1 LARGPGR
8 AQAAALSLSRDA
20 GGPQAAL
27 SLLALRLAEPAGFLP
42 NGSCAALA
50 RLPIGELPKAVAA
63 LARALRAQTCGALPP
78 WPLRLS
84 PTAAAA
90 RRAAELFAAAA
101 PAPEELC
108 FTFEALHSAALGSTG
123 RRRVGLYY
131 TPPGVAEQVVALAL
145 AHGSIPRRALPA
157 VTDPCAG
164 AGIFL
169 AAAARA
175 LAARGSRAEAALCCS
190 GADLDPAALR
200 VARASLAL
208 CAGPAAAP
216 RAIAAL
222 QLARRDSLRTRGEE
236 ADLLVSN
243 PPYGHLDDPR
253 ERAFLARALPA
264 LRGGEIDRYAAFLLR
279 SLELVREGGT
289 AALLVPDTWMTNARA
304 GGLRTAVLGKA
315 EIAAVADLGKPFAA
329 AKDTRVQAVVLVRRR
344 GGLSRP
350 RTTFAARA
358 EGGRLVALEP
368 LPEARLRES
377 AAAGW
382 QPYRSRGESALCAAL
397 EAASVPLREVCQV
410 GYGLRTGNNPLHV
423 ERAPA
428 RPGEIALCGGEDVV
442 PFALRPREKRLA
454 HPTPA
459 LLALAGRQLGRERIA
474 VQRIRTNSALPWA
487 RWLEAAKVP
496 ADVVCLDSLS
506 TLSCPSD
513 DLLWAL
519 LALLHSVALNRYHR
533 LRTTDVNVKPSSLR
547 ELPVPRALLD
557 PSAAAKLARLSRE
570 RAAQALPQLGPGRRR
585 AAALPDA
592 APALERLIDRAVY
605 RLYGL
610 PEGLVEESERGFW
623 GPRFFAEHARL
634 GAAEAGDRDPAAS
647 AAPPPLSDPPGKVA
661 AFGRSP

>member
-1 LARGPGR
+1 LARAPGR
-8 AQAAALSLSRDA
+8 AQAAALSLSFDA

-42 NGSCAALA
+42 EGTCAALA
-50 RLPIGELPKAVAA
+50 RVPIDELPKAVAA
-63 LARALRAQTCGALPP
+63 RARALRARTCGALPP
-78 WPLRLS
+78 WPLRLP
-84 PTAAAA
+84 PTAVAA
-90 RRAAELFAAAA
+90 RRAAQLLGSAA

-108 FTFEALHSAALGSTG
+108 FTAESLHSAALGSTG

-145 AHGSIPRRALPA
+145 AHGSIPRQALPT

-175 LAARGSRAEAALCCS
+175 LAARGGRAEAALRCS

-216 RAIAAL
+216 RALAAL
-222 QLARRDSLRTRGEE
+222 RLERRDSFRARGEE

-304 GGLRTAVLGKA
+304 GGLRTAVLSQA

-344 GGLSRP
+344 GRTSRP
-350 RTTFAARA
+350 RSTFAARS
-358 EGGRLVALEP
+358 EGGRLVALDP

-377 AAAGW
+377 AVAGW

-397 EAASVPLREVCQV
+397 EAESVPLREVCQV

-423 ERAPA
+423 ERAAA
-428 RPGEIALCGGEDVV
+428 RAGEIALCGGADVV
-442 PFALRPREKRLA
+442 PFALRPSGKRLA

-459 LLALAGRQLGRERIA
+459 LLTLAERQLGRERIA
-474 VQRIRTNSALPWA
+474 VQRIRTNSAQPWA

-506 TLSCPSD
+506 TLSCESD
-513 DLLWAL
+513 DRLWAL
-519 LALLHSVALNRYHR
+519 LALLNSVALNRYHR

-547 ELPVPRALLD
+547 ELPVPRALLE
-557 PSAAAKLARLSRE
+557 PAAAAELAALCRE
-570 RAAQALPQLGPGRRR
+570 RAEQALPQSRLEGRR
-585 AAALPDA
+585 AARDPEA

-605 RLYGL
+605 RLYRL
-610 PEGLVEESERGFW
+610 PRALVEESERGFW

-634 GAAEAGDRDPAAS
+634 GAAGTGDLEPRAGD
-647 AAPPPLSDPPGKVA
+647 APGPLSDPPGKVA

>member
-1 LARGPGR
+1 MRAPGR

-42 NGSCAALA
+42 TGTCAALA
-50 RLPIGELPKAVAA
+50 RLPEGELPKAVAA
-63 LARALRAQTCGALPP
+63 RARALRALTGGALPP

-90 RRAAELFAAAA
+90 RRASELFAAAA

-108 FTFEALHSAALGSTG
+108 FTSEALHSAALGSTG

-145 AHGSIPRRALPA
+145 AHGSIPRRALPT

-175 LAARGSRAEAALCCS
+175 LAPRGGRVEAALRCS

-216 RAIAAL
+216 RALAAL
-222 QLARRDSLRTRGEE
+222 QLERRDSLRARGEE

-344 GGLSRP
+344 DGVPRP
-350 RTTFAARA
+350 RSTFAARA
-358 EGGRLVALEP
+358 EGTRLVVLEP
-368 LPEARLRES
+368 LLEARLRES

-382 QPYRSRGESALCAAL
+382 QPYRSHGESALCVAL

-423 ERAPA
+423 ERASA
-428 RPGEIALCGGEDVV
+428 RPGEIALCGGADVV
-442 PFALRPREKRLA
+442 PFALRPSEKRLA

-459 LLALAGRQLGRERIA
+459 LLALAERQLGRERIA
-474 VQRIRTNSALPWA
+474 V
-487 RWLEAAKVP
+487 
-496 ADVVCLDSLS
+496 
-506 TLSCPSD
+506 
-513 DLLWAL
+513 
-519 LALLHSVALNRYHR
+519 
-533 LRTTDVNVKPSSLR
+533 
-547 ELPVPRALLD
+547 
-557 PSAAAKLARLSRE
+557 
-570 RAAQALPQLGPGRRR
+570 
-585 AAALPDA
+585 
-592 APALERLIDRAVY
+592 
-605 RLYGL
+605 
-610 PEGLVEESERGFW
+610 
-623 GPRFFAEHARL
+623 
-634 GAAEAGDRDPAAS
+634 
-647 AAPPPLSDPPGKVA
+647 
-661 AFGRSP
+661 